1 MRKISSSIGLL
12 IYWFISPLVFALF
25 IGKTTETRRR
35 GGIRTVFLR
44 VLLCASV
51 SLWFASAQAAEI
63 PPNPPLEKGG
73 TEIALERGGTEIGKY
88 GGTLTLSSISD
99 PKTFNSVVAK
109 ETSSTMVTGFMFEGL
124 VETDGVTTEVKPALA
139 ESWEVAED
147 KVTWTFHLRKDV
159 VWSDGEPFTADDVIF
174 TFNDLYYNPTIPT
187 SARDI
192 LTIEGELIKV
202 EKVDKYTVRFTTPK
216 PFAPM
221 LRSIGMA
228 ILPKHVLESK
238 VVKVDPDAVEE
249 GEMPQ
254 QPFSSTWGIDTPP
267 EQIIGTGL
275 YMLKEF
281 KPSQYVLLVRNPNHW
296 KKDAAGNRLPYIERV
311 RIVIVPN
318 QDVQLLKFQA
328 GETDGLG
335 IRGQDYPLLK
345 PKEKSGNFTLYN
357 AGPAFGTNFIVFNQN
372 PDTDQQGTP
381 FVDPVKFGWFTD
393 LNLRKA
399 VAHAIDKETMITN
412 VMNSLGYPQ
421 HAAMSPAAKLFHNPD
436 VPEYEYDLD
445 KASQILEQAGYKDR
459 DSDGFVEDKNG
470 NTVEFDI
477 ITNIENTERENIG
490 LIIQEDLK
498 EIGIKAHFSPIDFN
512 ALVTRLTETFDWDAV
527 IIGLT
532 GGIEPH
538 NGKNVW
544 ESSGQLHVWYP
555 RQEKPATEW
564 EAEIDGLFNEGAQ
577 ELDQELRK
585 QIYLRWQQIVAEQ
598 LPLIY
603 TVLPAS
609 LMAIRNKFGNLEP
622 TAYGG
627 WLHNL
632 EEIYIKQ

>member
-1 MRKISSSIGLL
+1 MRRIPLSIGLL
-12 IYWFISPLVFALF
+12 VYWFIGLLVFALF
-25 IGKTTETRRR
+25 INMNVN
-35 GGIRTVFLR
+35 I
-44 VLLCASV
+44 V
-51 SLWFASAQAAEI
+51 SAAEI

-73 TEIALERGGTEIGKY
+73 TEIGLEKVGTEIGKY

-109 ETSSTMVTGFMFEGL
+109 ETSSTMITGFMFEGL

-159 VWSDGEPFTADDVIF
+159 VWFDGEPFTADDVIF

-187 SARDI
+187 SARVKFI
-192 LTIEGELIKV
+192 
-202 EKVDKYTVRFTTPK
+202 TPK

-238 VVKVDPDAVEE
+238 VVKVDPDTTEE

-254 QPFSSTWGIDTPP
+254 QTFNSTWGIDTPP
-267 EQIIGTGL
+267 EEIIGTGL

-281 KPSQYVLLVRNPNHW
+281 KPSQYMVLVRNPNYW
-296 KKDAAGNRLPYIERV
+296 KKDAAGNRLPYIEQI
-311 RIVIVPN
+311 RIVIVPH
-318 QDVQLLKFQA
+318 QDVELLKFQA
-328 GETDGLG
+328 GEIDGLG

-345 PKEKSGNFTLYN
+345 PKEESGNFTLYN
-357 AGPAFGTNFIVFNQN
+357 AGPAFGTNFISFNQN
-372 PDTDQQGTP
+372 PGRDQQGEP

-393 LNLRKA
+393 PNLRKA

-412 VMNSLGYPQ
+412 MMNSLGYPQ
-421 HAAMSPAAKLFHNPD
+421 DAAMSPAAKLFYNPD
-436 VPEYEYDLD
+436 VPKYEYDLD
-445 KASQILEQAGYKDR
+445 KASEILEQAGYKDR
-459 DSDGFVEDKNG
+459 DGDGFVEDKNG
-470 NTVEFDI
+470 NTVEFGI
-477 ITNIENTERENIG
+477 ITNSGNTVRENIG

-498 EIGIKAHFSPIDFN
+498 EAGIKAHFSPMDFN
-512 ALVTRLTETFDWDAV
+512 ALVTRLTETFDWDTV

-532 GGIEPH
+532 GGVEPH

-544 ESSGQLHVWYP
+544 ESSGQLHMWYP
-555 RQEKPATEW
+555 RQEQPATEW
-564 EAEIDGLFNEGAQ
+564 EAEIDRLFNEGAQ

-585 QIYLRWQQIVAEQ
+585 QIYFRWQEIVAEQ

-609 LMAIRNKFGNLEP
+609 LMAIRNKFGNVEP

>member
-1 MRKISSSIGLL
+1 MRKIVSIL
-12 IYWFISPLVFALF
+12 IFTFF
-25 IGKTTETRRR
+25 IGMN
-35 GGIRTVFLR
+35 INI
-44 VLLCASV
+44 V
-51 SLWFASAQAAEI
+51 SA
-63 PPNPPLEKGG
+63 
-73 TEIALERGGTEIGKY
+73 TEIGKY
-88 GGTLTLSSISD
+88 GGTLMLSSISD

-109 ETSSTMVTGFMFEGL
+109 ETSSTLITGFMFEGL

-159 VWSDGEPFTADDVIF
+159 VWFDGEPFTADDVIF

-192 LTIEGELIKV
+192 LTIEGEPITV
-202 EKVDKYTVRFTTPK
+202 EKVDKSTVKFITPK

-228 ILPKHVLESK
+228 ILPKHILESK
-238 VVKVDPDAVEE
+238 VVKVDSGVIKEDK
-249 GEMPQ
+249 MPNQ
-254 QPFSSTWGIDTPP
+254 MFNYTWGVDTPP
-267 EQIIGTGL
+267 EEIIGTGP
-275 YMLKEF
+275 YQMKEY
-281 KPSQYVLLVRNPNHW
+281 KPSQHVVLVRNPNYW
-296 KKDAAGNRLPYIERV
+296 KKDAAGNRLPYIEQI

-328 GETDGLG
+328 GEIDGLG

-372 PDTDQQGTP
+372 PGKDQQGNP
-381 FVDPVKFGWFTD
+381 FVNPIKFSWFTD
-393 LNLRKA
+393 LNFRKA
-399 VAHAIDKETMITN
+399 VAHAIDKETIINN
-412 VMNSLGYPQ
+412 VMNGLGYPQ
-421 HAAMSPAAKLFHNPD
+421 HAAMSPGAKLFHNPN
-436 VPEYEYDLD
+436 VLKYEYDLD
-445 KASQILEQAGYKDR
+445 KASEILEQAGYKDR
-459 DSDGFVEDKNG
+459 DGDGFVEDKNG

-477 ITNIENTERENIG
+477 ITNSGNTERENIG

-498 EIGIKAHFSPIDFN
+498 EIGIKAQFSPIDFN
-512 ALVTRLTETFDWDAV
+512 ALVTRLTSTFDWDAV

-544 ESSGQLHVWYP
+544 ESSGQLHVWNP

-564 EAEIDGLFNEGAQ
+564 ESEIDRLFNEGAQ
-577 ELDQELRK
+577 ELDQESRK
-585 QIYLRWQQIVAEQ
+585 AIYFRWQEIVAEQ
-598 LPLIY
+598 LPVIY
-603 TVLPAS
+603 TVLPAG
-609 LMAIRNKFGNLEP
+609 LMAIHNKLGNINP

-632 EEIYIKQ
+632 EEIYVK

>member
-1 MRKISSSIGLL
+1 MRNFLSVL
-12 IYWFISPLVFALF
+12 IFILF
-25 IGKTTETRRR
+25 TGMNIN
-35 GGIRTVFLR
+35 TV
-44 VLLCASV
+44 
-51 SLWFASAQAAEI
+51 SAA
-63 PPNPPLEKGG
+63 
-73 TEIALERGGTEIGKY
+73 EIGKY
-88 GGTLTLSSISD
+88 GGTLMLSSISD

-109 ETSSTMVTGFMFEGL
+109 ETSSTLITGFIFEGL
-124 VETDGVTTEVKPALA
+124 VEADGVTTEVKPALA

-159 VWSDGEPFTADDVIF
+159 FWFDGEPFTADDVIF

-192 LTIEGELIKV
+192 LTIDGETIKV
-202 EKVDKYTVRFTTPK
+202 EKVDKYTVKFITPK

-221 LRSIGMA
+221 LRSVGMN
-228 ILPKHVLESK
+228 ILPKHILESK
-238 VVKVDPDAVEE
+238 VVKVDSSAIGE
-249 GEMPQ
+249 GEMPN
-254 QPFSSTWGIDTPP
+254 QPFNYTWGVDTPP
-267 EQIIGTGL
+267 EELIGTGP
-275 YMLKEF
+275 YKLKEY
-281 KPSQYVLLVRNPNHW
+281 KPSQYAVFVRNPNYW
-296 KKDAAGNRLPYIERV
+296 KKDATGNRLPYIEQI

-328 GETDGLG
+328 GEIDGLG

-345 PKEKSGNFTLYN
+345 PKEKSGDFTLYN
-357 AGPAFGTNFIVFNQN
+357 AGPDFGTNFIILNQN
-372 PDTDQQGTP
+372 PGKDQQGNP
-381 FVDPVKFGWFTD
+381 LVNPIKLSWFTD
-393 LNLRKA
+393 LNFRKA
-399 VAHAIDKETMITN
+399 VAHSIDKETIIAN

-421 HAAMSPAAKLFHNPD
+421 HAAMSPGAKFFYNPN
-436 VPEYEYDLD
+436 VPKYEYDLD
-445 KASQILEQAGYKDR
+445 KASEILGQAGYKDK
-459 DSDGFVEDKNG
+459 DGDGFVEDKNG
-470 NTVEFDI
+470 DTVKFDLLTI
-477 ITNIENTERENIG
+477 SGATVLENIA

-498 EIGIKAHFSPIDFN
+498 EIGIKANFSPVDFN
-512 ALVTRLTETFDWDAV
+512 ALVTRLTATFDWDAV

-532 GGIEPH
+532 GGVEPH

-544 ESSGQLHVWYP
+544 ESSGQLHAWHP

-564 EAEIDGLFNEGAQ
+564 EAEIDKIFNEGAQ

-585 QIYLRWQQIVAEQ
+585 AMYFRWQEIVVEQ

-609 LMAIRNKFGNLEP
+609 LMAISNKFGNINP

-632 EEIYIKQ
+632 EEIYVK

>member
-1 MRKISSSIGLL
+1 MRKVVSIL
-12 IYWFISPLVFALF
+12 IFALF
-25 IGKTTETRRR
+25 IGMN
-35 GGIRTVFLR
+35 INIL
-44 VLLCASV
+44 
-51 SLWFASAQAAEI
+51 SAAGI
-63 PPNPPLEKGG
+63 PPNPPLAEGG
-73 TEIALERGGTEIGKY
+73 TAIDKY
-88 GGTLTLSSISD
+88 GGILMLSSISD

-109 ETSSTMVTGFMFEGL
+109 ETSSTLITGFMFEGL

-159 VWSDGEPFTADDVIF
+159 VWFDGEPFTADDVVF

-192 LTIEGELIKV
+192 LTIDGEPIKV
-202 EKVDKYTVRFTTPK
+202 EKVDKYTVKFITPK

-228 ILPKHVLESK
+228 ILPKHILESK
-238 VVKVDPDAVEE
+238 VVKVDPSTVKE
-249 GEMPQ
+249 GKMPNQ
-254 QPFSSTWGIDTPP
+254 TFNYTWGVDTPP
-267 EQIIGTGL
+267 AEIIGTGP
-275 YMLKEF
+275 YKMKEY
-281 KPSQYVLLVRNPNHW
+281 KPSQYVVLARNPNYW
-296 KKDAAGNRLPYIERV
+296 KRDAEGNQLPYIEQI

-328 GETDGLG
+328 GEIDGLG

-345 PKEKSGNFTLYN
+345 PKERSGNFTLYN
-357 AGPAFGTNFIVFNQN
+357 AGPAFGTNFIIFNQN
-372 PDTDQQGTP
+372 PGKDQQGKP
-381 FVDPVKFGWFTD
+381 YINPVKLSWFTD
-393 LNLRKA
+393 LNFRKA
-399 VAHAIDKETMITN
+399 VAHAIDKETIIAN
-412 VMNSLGYPQ
+412 VMNGLGYPQ
-421 HAAMSPAAKLFHNPD
+421 HAAMSPAAKLFYNPD
-436 VPEYEYDLD
+436 VPKYEYDLD
-445 KASQILEQAGYKDR
+445 KAAEILEKAGYKDR
-459 DSDGFVEDKNG
+459 DGDGFVEDKNG

-477 ITNIENTERENIG
+477 ITNSGNTERENIG

-512 ALVTRLTETFDWDAV
+512 ALVTRLTSTFDWDAV

-532 GGIEPH
+532 GGVEPH

-555 RQEKPATEW
+555 RQEEPATEW
-564 EAEIDGLFNEGAQ
+564 EAEIDRIFNEGAQ
-577 ELDQELRK
+577 ELNQEAR
-585 QIYLRWQQIVAEQ
+585 IAMYFRWQEIVAEQ
-598 LPLIY
+598 LPVIY

-609 LMAIRNKFGNLEP
+609 LMAIRNKFGNLNP

-627 WLHNL
+627 WLHNH
-632 EEIYIKQ
+632 EEIYVK